1 MPFAEVQE
9 AEPPGG
15 VRGET
20 PALPLLRPEAK
31 LMTQDLHFLTIAEAS
46 ELIRRR
52 VVSPVELTRAFLDR
66 IAAFDPQLNAYLLVT
81 ADQALAQAR
90 AAEAEIMAGRWR
102 GPMHGIPYALKDI
115 YCTKGIRTT
124 SHSRTR
130 ADYVPDFDATTVA
143 KLHAA
148 GAVLLG
154 KLSTHEF
161 AHGGPS
167 FDLPWPPARNP
178 WNRDHFTGGSS
189 SGSGAAV
196 AAGLAMA
203 ALGSDTGGSIRNPA
217 ALCGLIGLKPT
228 YGLISRSGV
237 YTNSFSYDTAGPMTW
252 SAEDCAILLQTIAG
266 HDPKDPASAR
276 TELPDYRAALTGGV
290 KGLRI
295 GVLRHMYET
304 ELSCPS
310 VAKTAMDAALEVFRS
325 LGAVI
330 EDTRIRP
337 AIDYYDVKIVG
348 AESELYA
355 VHEPVLRQRL
365 SDFGED
371 FLGRSLGALLF
382 SGIDYVQAS
391 RERRAMIAEM
401 APIYQRYDLLL
412 TLGPGPA
419 PLLDG
424 HQTISFW
431 QKPSLT
437 TPFNVLGGPALSQC
451 MGFTADGMPLSL
463 QIVGRPF
470 DEATVLR
477 AASAYES
484 ATSWRT
490 RRPVLDAN
498 AVFSTALPPIPPPA
512 ASELNQTEQ
521 DQIASIC
528 QRAGLTLNER
538 HFQQLCATAPF
549 IRAMTGRLH
558 RTRAF
563 HEEPSSIFVMT

>member
-1 MPFAEVQE
+1 MPLSY
-9 AEPPGG
+9 PK
-15 VRGET
+15 
-20 PALPLLRPEAK
+20 ALRMSQAP
-31 LMTQDLHFLTIAEAS
+31 TFLTITEAS
-46 ELIRRR
+46 ALIARRAL
-52 VVSPVELTRAFLDR
+52 SPVELTRAFLAR
-66 IAAFDPQLNAYLLVT
+66 IEAIDPQLNAYLLVT
-81 ADQALAQAR
+81 AEQAMDQAR
-90 AAEAEIMAGRWR
+90 AAEAEIMAGNYR

-178 WNRDHFTGGSS
+178 WNREHFTGGSS

-217 ALCGLIGLKPT
+217 ALCGLVGLKPT
-228 YGLISRSGV
+228 YGLVSRSGV
-237 YTNSFSYDTAGPMTW
+237 YTNSFSYDTSGPMTW
-252 SAEDCAILLQTIAG
+252 TAGDCAILLGIIAG

-276 TELPDYRAALTGGV
+276 RAVPDYRATLNGGV

-295 GVLRHMYET
+295 GVLRHLYE
-304 ELSCPS
+304 EDVPS
-310 VAKTAMDAALEVFRS
+310 PAAAKTALESALDVFRT
-325 LGAVI
+325 LGASI
-330 EDTRIRP
+330 EDARIRP
-337 AIDYYDVKIVG
+337 AMEYYDVKIVG

-355 VHEPVLRQRL
+355 VHEPVLRARL
-365 SDFGED
+365 ADFGED

-382 SGIDYVQAS
+382 SASDYVQAS

-401 APIYQRYDLLL
+401 APLYEKYDLLV
-412 TLGPGPA
+412 TLSPGPA
-419 PLLDG
+419 GRLDG
-424 HQTISFW
+424 HETINFW
-431 QKPSLT
+431 RGASLT
-437 TPFNVLGGPALSQC
+437 TPFNVLGGPALAQC
-451 MGFTADGMPLSL
+451 IGFTPDGLPLSM

-477 AASAYES
+477 AAEAYEA
-484 ATSWRT
+484 ATPWRA
-490 RRPVLDAN
+490 RRPVLDAH
-498 AVFSTALPPIPPPA
+498 AAFSTDLPPVPDPARADIPQAERDRIA
-512 ASELNQTEQ
+512 AL
-521 DQIASIC
+521 C
-528 QRAGLTLNER
+528 RRAGLTLNER
-538 HFQQLCATAPF
+538 HFEQLCATAPY
-549 IRAMTGRLH
+549 IEAMRARLN
-558 RTRAF
+558 RTRDF
-563 HEEPSSIFVMT
+563 HEEPSQIFVLTPDG

>member
-1 MPFAEVQE
+1 
-9 AEPPGG
+9 
-15 VRGET
+15 
-20 PALPLLRPEAK
+20 
-31 LMTQDLHFLTIAEAS
+31 MTGAPHFLTITEAS
-46 ELIRRR
+46 ALIERRAL
-52 VVSPVELTRAFLDR
+52 SPVELTRAFLDR
-66 IAAFDPQLNAYLLVT
+66 IAAIDPQLNAYLLVT
-81 ADQALAQAR
+81 ADHAMEQAH
-90 AAEAEIMAGRWR
+90 AAEAEIMAGRYR

-130 ADYVPDFDATTVA
+130 ADYVPDFDATTVT
-143 KLHAA
+143 KLRAA

-178 WNRDHFTGGSS
+178 WNREHFTGGSS

-217 ALCGLIGLKPT
+217 ALCGLAGLKPT

-252 SAEDCAILLQTIAG
+252 TAGDCAILLGILAG

-276 TELPDYRAALTGGV
+276 RAVPDYRAALTGGV

-295 GVLRHMYET
+295 GVLRHLYE
-304 ELSCPS
+304 EDIPS
-310 VAKTAMDAALEVFRS
+310 PAAAKTALDAALDVFRK
-325 LGAVI
+325 LGATI
-330 EDTRIRP
+330 EDARIRP
-337 AIDYYDVKIVG
+337 AMDYCDVKIVG

-355 VHEPVLRQRL
+355 VHEPVLRTRL

-382 SGIDYVQAS
+382 SGSDYVQAS

-401 APIYQRYDLLL
+401 APLYEKYDLLV
-412 TLGPGPA
+412 TLSPGPA
-419 PLLDG
+419 ARLDA
-424 HQTISFW
+424 HDTINFW
-431 QKPSLT
+431 RRASLT
-437 TPFNVLGGPALSQC
+437 TPFNVLGGPALAQC
-451 MGFTADGMPLSL
+451 IGFTPEGLPLSM

-477 AASAYES
+477 AAQAYED
-484 ATSWRT
+484 ATVWRA

-498 AVFSTALPPIPPPA
+498 AVFSTALPPVPA
-512 ASELNQTEQ
+512 PAKAEISQTER
-521 DQIASIC
+521 DRIAAIC
-528 QRAGLTLNER
+528 HRAGLTLNER
-538 HFQQLCATAPF
+538 HFEQLCATAPY
-549 IRAMTGRLH
+549 IEAMTARLN

-563 HEEPSSIFVMT
+563 HEEPASIFVLTPDD

>member
-1 MPFAEVQE
+1 MGDPC
-9 AEPPGG
+9 
-15 VRGET
+15 
-20 PALPLLRPEAK
+20 
-31 LMTQDLHFLTIAEAS
+31 FLTIAEAS
-46 ELIRRR
+46 KLIERRAL
-52 VVSPVELTRAFLDR
+52 SPVELTRAFLDR
-66 IAAFDPQLNAYLLVT
+66 IAAIDPQLNAYLLVT
-81 ADQALAQAR
+81 ADQALDQAR
-90 AAEAEIMAGRWR
+90 AAEAEIMSGHWR

-124 SHSRTR
+124 CHSRTR

-143 KLHAA
+143 KLHRA

-189 SGSGAAV
+189 SGSGSAV

-217 ALCGLIGLKPT
+217 ALCGLIGLKPS

-252 SAEDCAILLQTIAG
+252 SVEDCAILLGAVAG
-266 HDPKDPASAR
+266 HDPADPASSAR
-276 TELPDYRAALTGGV
+276 AVPDYRAVLGSSV

-295 GVLRHMYET
+295 GVLRHLYET
-304 ELSCPS
+304 DVDSPAA
-310 VAKTAMDAALEVFRS
+310 AKTAMEAALDVLRS
-325 LGAVI
+325 LGARI
-330 EDTRIRP
+330 EDARIRP
-337 AIDYYDVKIVG
+337 AMDYYDVKIVG

-355 VHEPVLRQRL
+355 VHEPVLRRRL
-365 SDFGED
+365 TDFGED

-401 APIYQRYDLLL
+401 APIYARYDLLV

-419 PLLDG
+419 PRLDT
-424 HQTISFW
+424 HQTINFW
-431 QKPSLT
+431 RRASLT
-437 TPFNVLGGPALSQC
+437 TPFNVLGGPAISQC
-451 MGFTADGMPLSL
+451 IGFTPDGLPLAM

-477 AASAYES
+477 AAQAYET
-484 ATSWRT
+484 ATTWRT
-490 RRPVLDAN
+490 RRPMLDPDAT
-498 AVFSTALPPIPPPA
+498 FSTVLPPVPDPEKPTLA
-512 ASELNQTEQ
+512 QSER
-521 DQIASIC
+521 DRIAVVC
-528 QRAGLTLNER
+528 RNAGLAMTDRL
-538 HFQQLCATAPF
+538 FDQLCATAPY
-549 IRAMTGRLH
+549 IEAMTGRLN

-563 HEEPSSIFVMT
+563 HEEPSGIFVVTPDG